1 MPNETMNLFSDDVTQ
16 EFASEKVKRDKTISS
31 KTSVRSMRLHQKLFL
46 EKNKEHYVFNAQIE
60 IPVLKRLADK
70 IGRRE
75 LYCLIWTVAHDPP
88 FIRGRDAVMYIRYI
102 SYHAQ
107 RIMETSEYKKM
118 LLQFDDEAMTR
129 MEDRID
135 EFICSENTE

>member
-1 MPNETMNLFSDDVTQ
+1 MDTMNLFGDEEMED
-16 EFASEKVKRDKTISS
+16 FASDKVKKDKTIST
-31 KTSVRSMRLHQKLFL
+31 KTSTRAMRLHQKLFL
-46 EKNKEHYVFNAQIE
+46 DKHGEHYVFKAQIE

-75 LYCLIWTVAHDPP
+75 LYCLIWTVAHTPP
-88 FIRGRDAVMYIRYI
+88 FIRDRDAIMYVRYI

-107 RIMETSEYKKM
+107 RIMATQEYKDM
-118 LLQFDDEAMTR
+118 LAQFDDDAMKR

-135 EFICSENTE
+135 DFIRSENT